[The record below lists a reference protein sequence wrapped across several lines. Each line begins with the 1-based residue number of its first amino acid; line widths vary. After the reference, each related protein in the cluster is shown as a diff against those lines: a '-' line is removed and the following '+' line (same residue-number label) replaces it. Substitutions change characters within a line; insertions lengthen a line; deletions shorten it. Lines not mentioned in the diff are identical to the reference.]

1 MPVTWTDE
9 DTDVN
14 EQIECDVVVLG
25 LGPGGQELTTSLAEA
40 GLDVVGVEAHL
51 VGGECPF
58 YGCTPTKLM
67 IRASHLIGDVHL
79 ADALSGPASVTPDWA
94 RPAGRITDEA
104 TQGWTD
110 DDNAEAVAKAGAR
123 LVRGHGRLT
132 APGVVDVD
140 GVSYVASRG
149 VVLNTGTEPLVL
161 PIDGLAE
168 TPFWTNRD
176 VVQITDLPASLA
188 IIGGGPIGCE
198 IAQAMARFG
207 VEVTVLEMADRLLA
221 VEEPESSGLLTEV
234 FADEGITVHTGVE
247 ITRVDHDGSFTITAG
262 ELRIEAEQL
271 LVAAGRSD
279 NVTDIGLETVGLDPD
294 APRVETDERMR
305 AGEKLW
311 AIGDIT
317 GHGRYTHVSSY
328 QAEVARGDILGED
341 GPTADYRAVSRVTFT
356 DPEIGSVGLSET
368 QAAEQGIDV
377 RTGFAD
383 ISASARG
390 WLDGAGNRG
399 HIKLVADASTGLL
412 VGATAAG
419 PTGGDL
425 VALLALAIHAK
436 IPPATVRRMHFAFPT
451 YHGSVMTALDDLGL

>member
-1 MPVTWTDE
+1 VDRR
-9 DTDVN
+9 
-14 EQIECDVVVLG
+14 IGCDVVVLG
-25 LGPGGQELTTSLAEA
+25 LGPGGQELATELAEA
-40 GLDVVGVEAHL
+40 GLDIVGVEMHL

-67 IRASHLIGDVHL
+67 IRASRLIGDVHL
-79 ADALSGPASVTPDWA
+79 ADELSGSASVTPDWS
-94 RPAGRITDEA
+94 RPAQRITGEA
-104 TQGWTD
+104 TKGWTD
-110 DDNAEAVAKAGAR
+110 DANAEAVQKAGVR

-132 APGVVDVD
+132 SPGVVEVD
-140 GVSYVASRG
+140 GVSYVAARG

-161 PIDGLAE
+161 PIDGLDQ
-168 TPFWTNRD
+168 TPYWTNRD
-176 VVQITDLPASLA
+176 VVQVTELPASLA

-221 VEEPESSGLLTEV
+221 VEEPESSDLMAQV
-234 FADEGITVHTGVE
+234 FADEGITVRTGVE
-247 ITRVDHDGSFTITAG
+247 ISRVDHDKGFTITAG
-262 ELRIEAEQL
+262 DLRVEAEQL
-271 LVAAGRSD
+271 LVAAGRSN
-279 NVTDIGLETVGLDPD
+279 NVTQIGLEALGLDPS
-294 APRVETDERMR
+294 ASRVETDERMR

-317 GHGRYTHVSSY
+317 GHGPYTHVSHY
-328 QAEVARGDILGED
+328 QAEVAKADILGQD
-341 GPTADYRAVSRVTFT
+341 GPFADYRAVSRVTFT
-356 DPEIGSVGLSET
+356 EPEIGSVGLSEE
-368 QAAEQGIDV
+368 QARDQGLDV

-399 HIKLVADASTGLL
+399 HIKLVADAATGLL
-412 VGATAAG
+412 VGASAVG

-425 VALLALAIHAK
+425 IAMLAMAIHAK
-436 IPPATVRRMHFAFPT
+436 VPLSTVRGMHFAFPT